1 MQRVPVPLGAR
12 RGDESVM
19 EESASAVLG
28 SDGLFSKAIE
38 GFKPRQ
44 PQMEMADAVA
54 EAIEKRSVLVAE
66 AGTGTGK
73 TYAYL
78 VPALLSGE
86 RVIVS
91 TGTKNLQD
99 QLYHRDLPAVRKLL
113 GRGGSIALLK
123 GRSNYLCLHRLE
135 LTEDQGRFYSRREA
149 TKFTKI
155 RRWAYQ
161 TENGDIGEM
170 SGVEESDLLWPRV
183 TSTTD
188 NCLGQECEEW
198 DNCHVVN
205 ARRRAQEADLVVVN
219 HHLFFA
225 DMALKEEGFG
235 ELLPGANAI
244 IFDEA
249 HQLAETATSF
259 FGERIS
265 HRQFTELADDTVAEH
280 LTDAPD
286 HKPLE
291 GGADALKKAVADLR
305 LALGGP
311 GQQDFGR
318 YPWLQVVHHKGVE
331 SAIDTARESLESLIK
346 ELKQVAERGKG
357 LQGCKERGETLLDQ
371 LIRLTGTAPE
381 GQIHWVDLHKIGFV
395 IHHTP
400 LEIRETFQQAM
411 EGRSCSW
418 IFTSATLTVDEKFDH
433 FLREFG
439 IEEATTAHWDS
450 PFDFQQ
456 QALFFHPK
464 GLPQPNAPTYG
475 EQMMEQ
481 VLPIIEASQGR
492 TFLLFTSH
500 KALRAAAEFLRER
513 DVEFP
518 LLVQGE
524 SARSQL
530 LDQFRELG
538 NAVLLGASSFW
549 EGVDVRGDALSCVVI
564 DKFPF
569 ASPGDPVLQAR
580 IQALSSAGRNAFM
593 ELQLPRAVIALRQG
607 AGRLIRDVED
617 RGVFV
622 ICDSR
627 LLKKQYGHTFLNS
640 LPNMARTRDVSE
652 VKAFFAKTV

>member
-1 MQRVPVPLGAR
+1 
-12 RGDESVM
+12 M
-19 EESASAVLG
+19 EERPSTVLG
-28 SDGLFSKAIE
+28 SDGCFAQSID

-54 EAIEKRSVLVAE
+54 EAIQQRTILVAE

-86 RVIVS
+86 RVIIS

-149 TKFTKI
+149 NKFTKI
-155 RRWAYQ
+155 KRWAHQ
-161 TENGDIGEM
+161 TQNGDIAEM
-170 SGVEESDLLWPRV
+170 DGVEESDPLWPRV
-183 TSTTD
+183 TSTAD
-188 NCLGQECEEW
+188 NCLGQECGQWEG
-198 DNCHVVN
+198 CHVAN

-235 ELLPGANAI
+235 ELLPGANAV

-265 HRQFTELADDTVAEH
+265 HRQIQELADDTVAEQ

-286 HKPLE
+286 HKVLQE
-291 GGADALKKAVADLR
+291 AADDLKKAVADLR

-311 GQQDFGR
+311 AQQDFGR
-318 YPWLQVVHHKGVE
+318 LPWGEVAHRKGVDA
-331 SAIDTARESLESLIK
+331 SIDTLCKALEETIA

-357 LQGCKERGETLLDQ
+357 LQGCLERGEELLDRLQ
-371 LIRLTGTAPE
+371 RLTATAPE
-381 GQIHWVDLHKIGFV
+381 GQIHWIDLHKTGFA

-400 LEIRETFQQAM
+400 LEIRETFQGFMA
-411 EGRSCSW
+411 GRSCTW
-418 IFTSATLTVDEKFDH
+418 IFTSATLTVDEQFDH

-439 IEEATTAHWDS
+439 IEEATTAKWES

-464 GLPQPNAPTYG
+464 GLPQPNAPDYG
-475 EQMMEQ
+475 AAMMREI
-481 VLPIIEASQGR
+481 LPVVQASQGR

-500 KALRAAAEFLRER
+500 KALRAAAEFLREQA
-513 DVEFP
+513 VEFP

-524 SARSQL
+524 SPRSQL
-530 LDQFRELG
+530 LDQFRQLG

-580 IQALSSAGRNAFM
+580 IQALSSAGRNAFL

-622 ICDSR
+622 ICDPR

-640 LPNMARTRDVSE
+640 LPDMARTRE
-652 VKAFFAKTV
+652 VGEVEAFFRQESAV

>member
-1 MQRVPVPLGAR
+1 MLEDRPS
-12 RGDESVM
+12 E
-19 EESASAVLG
+19 VLG
-28 SDGLFSKAIE
+28 SHGLFAQSID

-44 PQMEMADAVA
+44 PQMEMADAVGD
-54 EAIEKRSVLVAE
+54 AIRERSILVAE

-78 VPALLSGE
+78 VPAMLSGE
-86 RVIVS
+86 RIIIS

-99 QLYHRDLPAVRKLL
+99 QLFHRDLPAVRKLL

-135 LTEDQGRFYSRREA
+135 LTEDQGHFYSRREA
-149 TKFTKI
+149 TRFTKI
-155 RRWAYQ
+155 RRWAHQ
-161 TENGDIGEM
+161 TDSGDVAEI
-170 SGVEESDLLWPRV
+170 SGLKEGDSLLPRI
-183 TSTTD
+183 TSTAD
-188 NCLGQECEEW
+188 NCLGQECGHWEE
-198 DNCHVVN
+198 CHVAS

-235 ELLPGANAI
+235 ELLPGANAV

-265 HRQFTELADDTVAEH
+265 HRQIQELADDTVAEH

-286 HKPLE
+286 HKPLQ
-291 GGADALKKAVADLR
+291 GAADGLKKAVADLR

-311 GQQDFGR
+311 ARQDFGR
-318 YPWLQVVHHKGVE
+318 HPWREVVHRKGVGE
-331 SAIDTARESLESLIK
+331 MIDVTCEALETINS
-346 ELKQVAERGKG
+346 ELKTVAERGKG
-357 LQGCKERGETLLDQ
+357 LQACRERGEALLDQ
-371 LIRLTGTAPE
+371 LQRLTGTAPQ
-381 GQIHWVDLHKIGFV
+381 GQIHWVDLHKSGFA

-400 LEIRETFQQAM
+400 LEIRETFQSFM

-418 IFTSATLTVDEKFDH
+418 IFTSATLTVDEQFDH

-439 IEEATTAHWDS
+439 IEQAATAKWDS
-450 PFDFQQ
+450 PFNFQQ

-464 GLPQPNAPTYG
+464 GLPQPNAPLYG

-481 VLPIIEASQGR
+481 ILPIIQASEGR

-500 KALRAAAEFLRER
+500 KALRAAAQFLRDR
-513 DVEFP
+513 GVEFP

-524 SARSQL
+524 SPRSQL

-580 IQALSSAGRNAFM
+580 IEALSREGRNAFM

-622 ICDSR
+622 ICDPR

-640 LPNMARTRDVSE
+640 LPDMARTREVSE
-652 VKAFFAKTV
+652 VEAFFKPQERAV